1 MNRPYISNP
10 NFGRLPDAPAIETTT
25 FTLFGNSMDRPTIVE
40 IDLHALR
47 HNLNQVRGLVTGGAD
62 ILAMVKADAYGHGAV
77 PIAREL
83 ESAGVGLL
91 GVATAEEGIELR
103 QAGVTLPILILGG
116 IYPGEHGKYLR
127 HQLTPV
133 LFDLDTARELEEN
146 ARKSGPARAVHLKI
160 DTGMSR
166 LGFPWKDWGAALS
179 FFREA
184 KSLRVEGVM
193 SHFAVAES
201 EHPDDKAFTK
211 EQIRRFG
218 VCRDQTLQA
227 GILPRF
233 FHLANSSATTAWEKA
248 HFNLVRPGLMLYG
261 VAPTP
266 ALGAKVALKPILRW
280 KTKILALKRIPEGG
294 SVSYG
299 RTFVCRKDSLIATL
313 PIGYADGY
321 SRRFS
326 NRAEALVRGRRVQVA
341 GVVCM
346 DLTMVDVS
354 EIPGVQT
361 GDEVILLGKQGSEEI
376 HVFELARWAE
386 TIPYEIFCGI
396 GKRVPR
402 LYAKER

>member
-1 MNRPYISNP
+1 
-10 NFGRLPDAPAIETTT
+10 
-25 FTLFGNSMDRPTIVE
+25 
-40 IDLHALR
+40 
-47 HNLNQVRGLVTGGAD
+47 
-62 ILAMVKADAYGHGAV
+62 MVKADAYGHGAV
-77 PIAREL
+77 PISREL
-83 ESAGVGLL
+83 ESAGVTLL
-91 GVATAEEGIELR
+91 GVATAKEGIELR
-103 QAGVTLPILILGG
+103 QAKVILPILILGG
-116 IYPGEHGKYLR
+116 IYPEEHGKYLR

-133 LFDLDTARELEEN
+133 LFDLDTAGNLEEN
-146 ARKSGPARAVHLKI
+146 ARKSGQAWSVHLKI

-184 KSLRVEGVM
+184 KSLRIEGLM
-193 SHFAVAES
+193 THFAVAES
-201 EHPDDKAFTK
+201 ERPDDKAFTE
-211 EQIRRFG
+211 EQIRRFQA
-218 VCRDQTLQA
+218 CLDQTLQA
-227 GILPRF
+227 GIRPRF
-233 FHLANSSATTAWEKA
+233 FHMANSSAITGWEKA
-248 HFNLVRPGLMLYG
+248 RFNLVRPGLMLYG

-280 KTKILALKRIPEGG
+280 KTKILALKRVPEGD

-299 RTFVCRKDSLIATL
+299 RTFICPKDSLIATL

-321 SRRFS
+321 CRRFS
-326 NRAEALVRGRRVQVA
+326 NQAEVLVRGRRVKVA

-346 DLTMVDVS
+346 DLTMIDVS
-354 EIPGVQT
+354 DIPGVQI

-402 LYAKER
+402 YYENG